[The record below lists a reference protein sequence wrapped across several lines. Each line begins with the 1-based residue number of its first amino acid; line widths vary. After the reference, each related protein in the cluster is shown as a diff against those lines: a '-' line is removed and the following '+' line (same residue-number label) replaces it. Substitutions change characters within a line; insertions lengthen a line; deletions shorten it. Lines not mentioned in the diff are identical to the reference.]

1 MSIERL
7 VARFSIA
14 SRSASSTTTNWPFV
28 TSQPL
33 TSSSDSTS
41 RSCTGH
47 QRFCLIGDPH
57 SRWSRRNDTSDWRAA
72 GFVAR
77 ARPTRGFPRPKPTE
91 SFPVV
96 RSSRSILPWDGLDSP
111 SRARFLQARLGAV
124 TRARTIANLWRD
136 AVAPPHA
143 YPAYLQEVDGEWR
156 EVTWAESARDVA
168 EVANGLLA
176 LGVRKGDSFALL
188 ARTSLEWAQFD
199 FALGLVGAVG
209 APIYANSSARD
220 VQYVL
225 AHSEAVGVLV
235 EDDEQRAKVS
245 GVEHVIG
252 FDDLEALRERGRAY
266 AAEHPGALDERADSI
281 DEDDLFTFIYT
292 SGTTGPPKACM
303 IRHRNYYAM
312 VQKGDEM
319 EERLT
324 QPGDLMLLYLPLAHN
339 YGRLL
344 HLSAAYIGFTIAF
357 LPDPLR
363 VADELPRV
371 RPTLF
376 PSVPRVY
383 EKIHAAVVAKFEE
396 ETGVQRKVIDWSLDV
411 GRRVSALRQAQQP
424 VPRGLAAR
432 HKLADRLVYSKV
444 KDRLGGKLRVANA
457 GGAPLSREIAEFFH
471 SIDILILE
479 GYGLS
484 EITTAATVNRPDAF
498 RFGTVGKPLPGV
510 EIRIAEDGEIL
521 LRSNTVFAGY
531 YHDPEA
537 TREVLDDEGF
547 VHTGDVGHLDDDG
560 FLVITDRK
568 KDIIVT
574 AGGKNVAPQNLE
586 NDLKAHKIVSQA
598 VVIGDRKP
606 YIAALITLDP
616 DVVTDDA
623 QAEVQRAVD
632 AVNAERSRF
641 EQIKRFAILP
651 REFTLEHDE
660 ITPTLKLR
668 RKVVLVHFAADVA
681 GLYES

>member
-1 MSIERL
+1 
-7 VARFSIA
+7 V
-14 SRSASSTTTNWPFV
+14 P
-28 TSQPL
+28 
-33 TSSSDSTS
+33 TSS
-41 RSCTGH
+41 
-47 QRFCLIGDPH
+47 
-57 SRWSRRNDTSDWRAA
+57 
-72 GFVAR
+72 
-77 ARPTRGFPRPKPTE
+77 
-91 SFPVV
+91 
-96 RSSRSILPWDGLDSP
+96 
-111 SRARFLQARLGAV
+111 
-124 TRARTIANLWRD
+124 RTIANLWRN
-136 AVAPPHA
+136 ATAEGRTGT
-143 YPAYLQEVDGEWR
+143 AYLHEVDGEWR
-156 EVTWAESARDVA
+156 EVSWDEAARAV
-168 EVANGLLA
+168 EELANGLLA
-176 LGVRKGDSFALL
+176 LGVERGSSFALL
-188 ARTSLEWAQFD
+188 ARTSLEWALFD

-220 VQYVL
+220 TQYVL
-225 AHSEAVGVLV
+225 EHSEAVGVLV
-235 EDDEQRAKVS
+235 EDDVQRAKVE
-245 GVEHVIG
+245 GLGLEHVLS
-252 FDDLEALRERGRAY
+252 FDELDDLRARGRAH
-266 AAEHPGALDERADSI
+266 AQEHPGALEERADSI

-319 EERLT
+319 ESRLT
-324 QPGDLMLLYLPLAHN
+324 EPGDVMLLYLPLAHN

-344 HLSAAYIGFTIAF
+344 HLSAAYVGFTIAF

-363 VADELPRV
+363 AATELVRV

-383 EKIHAAVVAKFEE
+383 EKIHTAVVARFDEAE
-396 ETGVQRKVIDWSLDV
+396 GARRRLVDWALGV
-411 GRRVSALRQAQQP
+411 GRRVSELRQAQQP
-424 VPRGLAAR
+424 LPRGLALQ

-444 KDRLGGKLRVANA
+444 KARLGGRLRVANA
-457 GGAPLSREIAEFFH
+457 GGAPLAREIAEFFH
-471 SIDILILE
+471 AIDILILE

-484 EITTAATVNRPDAF
+484 EVTTAATVNRPEAF

-510 EIRIAEDGEIL
+510 EIRIADDGEIL

-537 TREVLDDEGF
+537 TSEVLDDEGF
-547 VHTGDVGHLDDDG
+547 VHTGDVGHLDEDG

-586 NDLKAHKIVSQA
+586 NELKAHKIVSQA
-598 VVIGDRKP
+598 VVVGDRKP
-606 YIAALITLDP
+606 YIVALITLDP
-616 DVVTDDA
+616 EVASDDP

-632 AVNAERSRF
+632 AVNADRSRF

-651 REFTLEHDE
+651 REFTLEDDE

-668 RKVVLVHFAADVA
+668 RKVVLDHFADDVA
-681 GLYES
+681 GLYEP